1 MRNAAFAFCNNGAS
15 NCVDLIEQPV
25 SRQWAAKGQRLRT
38 PLLGKGWRRL
48 LMKALGLA
56 IAAALALVVL
66 CAEGAWGQGCQSGG
80 GGGGTTSTGTSTAG
94 TTTASGSS
102 AQLLTGPGSW
112 AYDVMRAQ
120 QVRAVYARRQAVVA
134 AQKAAKDRLRKE
146 MSQAVARERR
156 QQELYRRSQAKVN
169 AMAMK

>member
-1 MRNAAFAFCNNGAS
+1 
-15 NCVDLIEQPV
+15 
-25 SRQWAAKGQRLRT
+25 
-38 PLLGKGWRRL
+38 
-48 LMKALGLA
+48 MKALGLA
-56 IAAALALVVL
+56 SAAALALVVL
-66 CAEGAWGQGCQSGG
+66 CADGARGQGCQSGG
-80 GGGGTTSTGTSTAG
+80 GGGGTTSTDG

-120 QVRAVYARRQAVVA
+120 QVRAVYAQRQFVAA
-134 AQKAAKDRLRKE
+134 AQKAARDRLRKE

-169 AMAMK
+169 AMALASK